1 MKANLAIAQILIGF
15 VIGVITLIAG
25 IFIYRR
31 ARRTQNLGLRMKAYG
46 VWIVSLLLMVV
57 LLLPALA
64 YLYTEHLWFE
74 SVGYA
79 NIFWGV
85 LKSRWGLFAKFAAVA
100 IGFMG
105 LNLFVGARLC
115 PVASD
120 GTRWSREQTTQ
131 FYRTML
137 ISIVLVASLLAV
149 PMMFLWDDFIRYENR
164 GLTDVITFVSH
175 SALQKEL
182 GFYLFTFPIYRW
194 GSLWLKVVLWT
205 TIVIVGFLYHFYRRR
220 DVRRSVR
227 VERSFVFHA
236 SMLWLMLLG
245 VSLCR
250 SQINIWNVLY
260 TVRTPWGLGRV
271 DGMGYVD
278 EVLIGATQIFM
289 ICIAGI
295 GVLVLINMFW
305 RKRLVWYY
313 ALAIWGA
320 SYIVLIQAYPIF
332 VHWTEV
338 RPNRASAEV
347 PFLKGHI
354 ESTRQAFRL
363 NQIVE
368 SDHIQ
373 GAATVEMIH
382 RNPEI
387 RENIQLWDRRVLY
400 EVLRDK
406 QTIKQYYEFHPY
418 TDVDRYWI
426 DGKYRQVLIAAREI
440 YIDPKELPE
449 AQYWDSRKMVYTHG
463 YGVCVVPV
471 NEFKT
476 ESADPNFWIKG
487 IPMVSPDKL
496 DKQFRV
502 TKPQIYFGELTN
514 DYIIVNTKK
523 QLLFGIESE
532 ILTALDNGNLPQDL
546 RQEFEAHE
554 MPLSENVTIS
564 IKAKGRKWLIT
575 DKADE
580 QEYVVSKEEG
590 ELRIYEQERWQL
602 FNFKREK
609 WLRFSIELS
618 SQIELKFLVDLD
630 KGLLSDDLRQKFEAQ
645 KTTLSE
651 KVTIS
656 TKVEGSQ
663 WLITDKDNER
673 GYIASKE
680 AGELKIYKQKE
691 VDPEGERFNGESG
704 VEIGGWVRR
713 LCFATRF
720 DFWRIMLSKSLT
732 PESRILFWRKIGT
745 HDPITAR
752 TITDRLS
759 HIAPF
764 LKYDPDPYIVI
775 GDDGQLWWMV
785 DIYVTSRN
793 YPNAKVYVDTTNLI
807 ENPPLYTE
815 PTFDRFNYIRNPA
828 IAVVNAYNG
837 EVNFYLTKD
846 EEPITAAY
854 QSAFPNLFQQK
865 DQIPAGLQN
874 HLRYPDYLTRTQA
887 EMYTDYHVEDAH
899 SFFHGS
905 DRWNIP
911 DETYYT
917 EKQRMV
923 PYYATFKLPG
933 EKKPEFVNMVPFTP
947 PKRVKLLNAWLVA
960 RCDGAGYGQL
970 VIYRLPTEA
979 TVIGP
984 TQVEEDIEN
993 ALANEVWFRQSDA
1006 KGAQVIRGNLLVIP
1020 VEDTLFYV
1028 EPIYLKPKNSNRAQL
1043 KTVVIRAGDQFAYA
1057 DRFDK
1062 ALKKIFGVGIGV
1074 ESATETAE
1082 GTAGALPP
1090 LVELIRL
1097 ANEKYDQYL
1106 KLTGEA
1112 KVMEAAQEFKELE
1125 RILRALQ
1132 AKQFQ

>member
-1 MKANLAIAQILIGF
+1 MKADIAIAQILIGF
-15 VIGVITLIAG
+15 VIGVSTLIAG
-25 IFIYRR
+25 ALMYRR
-31 ARRTQNLGLRMKAYG
+31 SKRTQNTGLQIKAFG
-46 VWIVSLLLMVV
+46 TWIAGLLLMVV
-57 LLLPALA
+57 LLWPALA
-64 YLYTEHLWFE
+64 YLYTEHLWAE

-79 NIFWGV
+79 NVFWGV
-85 LKSRWGLFAKFAAVA
+85 LKTRWGLFARFAAIT

-105 LNLFVGARLC
+105 LNLFIGDRLC
-115 PVASD
+115 PAASD
-120 GTRWSREQTTQ
+120 GTRYPREQTRR
-131 FYRTML
+131 FYRSML
-137 ISIVLVASLLAV
+137 TAIVLVASLLAV

-164 GLTDVITFVSH
+164 GLTETIDFVSH

-194 GSLWLKVVLWT
+194 GSLWLKVMLWAA
-205 TIVIVGFLYHFYRRR
+205 IAVVGVQYNFYRRR
-220 DVRRSVR
+220 DVRRTVR
-227 VERSFVFHA
+227 VGHRFVFHA
-236 SMLWLMLLG
+236 STLCLMLLG

-250 SQINIWNVLY
+250 SQVNIWNVLY
-260 TVRTPWGLGRV
+260 TRRTPWGLGRV

-278 EVLIGATQIFM
+278 ETLIGATQIYM
-289 ICIAGI
+289 VCIVGI

-305 RKRLVWYY
+305 RKRLVWYS
-313 ALAIWGA
+313 AVAIWA
-320 SYIVLIQAYPIF
+320 LSYLALIQVYPIF

-347 PFLKGHI
+347 AFLKSHI

-363 NQIVE
+363 DRIVE
-368 SDHIQ
+368 SDHVQ
-373 GAATVEMIH
+373 GAATVEMIQ

-406 QTIKQYYEFHPY
+406 QNIKPYYEFHPY

-426 DGKYRQVLIAAREI
+426 NGKYRQVLIAAREI
-440 YIDPKELPE
+440 DIDPEELPE

-471 NEFKT
+471 NEFKI
-476 ESADPNFWIKG
+476 EGGDPNFWVHG
-487 IPMVSPDKL
+487 IDMESPEDIGNQL
-496 DKQFRV
+496 RV

-532 ILTALDNGNLPQDL
+532 ILTALDNGNLSHDL
-546 RQEFEAHE
+546 RQEFEARD
-554 MPLSENVTIS
+554 MPLSEIVTIS

-580 QEYVVSKEEG
+580 QEYVASKEEG
-590 ELRIYEQERWQL
+590 ELRIYEQERWSI
-602 FNFKREK
+602 FNFNREK

-618 SQIELKFLVDLD
+618 SQLELKFLVDLD
-630 KGLLSDDLRQKFEAQ
+630 NGVLSNDLRKKFEAH

-656 TKVEGSQ
+656 TKAAGSQ
-663 WLITDKDNER
+663 WLIIDKDNER
-673 GYIASKE
+673 GYTASKE

-691 VDPEGERFNGESG
+691 IDPDGEGYNGQSG
-704 VEIGGWVRR
+704 VEIGGWFRR

-720 DFWRIMLSKSLT
+720 DFWRIMLSRSLT
-732 PESRILFWRKIGT
+732 PESRVLFWRKIGT

-764 LKYDPDPYIVI
+764 LKFDPDPYIVI

-785 DIYVTSRN
+785 DIYVTSKN
-793 YPNAKVYVDTTNLI
+793 YPNAKVYVDTTKLV
-807 ENPPLYTE
+807 ENPPLYSE
-815 PTFDRFNYIRNPA
+815 PAFDRFNYIRNPA
-828 IAVVNAYNG
+828 VAIVNAYSG
-837 EVNFYLTKD
+837 EVSFYLTKD

-854 QSAFPNLFQQK
+854 QRAFPNLFQPK
-865 DQIPAGLQN
+865 DRIPAGLQN

-899 SFFHGS
+899 TFFHGS

-933 EKKPEFVNMVPFTP
+933 EKEPEFVNMVPFTP

-960 RCDGAGYGQL
+960 RSDGPAYGQL

-979 TVIGP
+979 TVDGP
-984 TQVEEDIEN
+984 RQVEEDIEN
-993 ALANEVWFRQSDA
+993 ELASEVWFKQSDE

-1020 VEDTLFYV
+1020 VENTLFYV
-1028 EPIYLKPKNSNRAQL
+1028 EPIYLKPKDSNRAQL
-1043 KTVVIRAGDQFAYA
+1043 KTVIVKAGGQLAYA

-1062 ALKKIFGVGIGV
+1062 ALRKIFGIGIGV
-1074 ESATETAE
+1074 DPVPETVE
-1082 GTAGALPP
+1082 GTSDALPP
-1090 LVELIRL
+1090 LADLIRT
-1097 ANEKYDQYL
+1097 ANEKYDLYL
-1106 KLTGEA
+1106 KFTGEGKIA
-1112 KVMEAAQEFKELE
+1112 EAAQEFKELE
-1125 RILRALQ
+1125 KHLRALLAQ
-1132 AKQFQ
+1132 QYQ